1 VGLGMSG
8 WSPENE
14 IFAANSLQC
23 LFFLHQWVYNIL
35 EGKSEAERG
44 SHHHSRCNDPDPEN
58 GFVLLPD
65 MKWEQQ
71 DHESLYLLAITHQRG
86 ILSMREL
93 TAKRLALLKK
103 VLHSGKVCV
112 RRVWVGGV
120 SGKLETCYPY
130 PTKFSPLR
138 FFW

>member
-1 VGLGMSG
+1 MIG
-8 WSPENE
+8 WSPENG
-14 IFAANSLQC
+14 ILAANSLQC
-23 LFFLHQWVYNIL
+23 LFFLYQWMCNIL
-35 EGKSEAERG
+35 EGKSEVERG
-44 SHHHSRCNDPDPEN
+44 SHHHSRYNDPDPEN

-65 MKWEQQ
+65 LKWDQQ

-112 RRVWVGGV
+112 GGRGVWNVGNML
-120 SGKLETCYPY
+120 SL
-130 PTKFSPLR
+130 S
-138 FFW
+138 

>member
-1 VGLGMSG
+1 MSG

-14 IFAANSLQC
+14 ILAANSLQC
-23 LFFLHQWVYNIL
+23 LFFLYQWVYNIL
-35 EGKSEAERG
+35 EGKSEAERVLY
-44 SHHHSRCNDPDPEN
+44 NDPDPEN

-65 MKWEQQ
+65 MKWDQQ

-93 TAKRLALLKK
+93 TAKHLALLKN

-120 SGKLETCYPY
+120 SGKLATCFPR
-130 PTKFSPLR
+130 KVSPLR